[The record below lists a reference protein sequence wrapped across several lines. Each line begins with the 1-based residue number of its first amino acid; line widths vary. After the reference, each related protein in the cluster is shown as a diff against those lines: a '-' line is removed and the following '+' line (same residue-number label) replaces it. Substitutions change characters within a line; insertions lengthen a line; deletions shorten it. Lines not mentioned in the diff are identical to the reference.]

1 MKDTIFALATPI
13 GRSAVATIRIS
24 GLKALETVNKI
35 SLNMP
40 QEHATAKL
48 NTILLNSEN
57 EVDFSVIFGE
67 IIVSK

>member
-48 NTILLNSEN
+48 NTILLRKT
-57 EVDFSVIFGE
+57 F
-67 IIVSK
+67 IIE